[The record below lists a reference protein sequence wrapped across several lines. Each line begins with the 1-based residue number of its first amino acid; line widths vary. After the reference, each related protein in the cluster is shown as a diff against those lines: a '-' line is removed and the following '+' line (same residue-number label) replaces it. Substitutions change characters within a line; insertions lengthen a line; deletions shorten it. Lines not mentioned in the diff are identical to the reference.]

1 MILFAL
7 PAEGQQ
13 RKTATR
19 KKPAV
24 TATRKRQT
32 TKRSTAAQPASIKG
46 LQSERDKIKKQIRQ
60 HEQRL
65 RNNERDVKKRLQN
78 LMIINT
84 EIADKRKSID
94 TIKRAISAL
103 DLDIIRHEDRIDE
116 LNAQLEDKKQK
127 YVKSLR
133 YMHRNRSL
141 QNKLMFVFG
150 AKNFSQMYR
159 RLRFMREYAT
169 YQRVQGEM
177 VKAKE
182 DELRRKHAELV
193 AIKQQKDDMLNR
205 DERERQALETKQTEQ
220 QTVVS
225 SLQRQQKEIQNII
238 DVQRKKDAALN
249 AQIDRLIA
257 IEVEKARARAAA
269 EAKRKAEAEE
279 RRRREAEKAAS
290 EQAARDAENSRS
302 KSRKKGGRDTRESTS
317 EASNREKASAT
328 IYKLDSEDRRIS
340 GSFESNKG
348 RLPMPVAGS
357 YRIVSHF
364 GQYNVEGLKGVR
376 LDNKGMNI
384 KGQAGAQVRSIFD
397 GEVSAVF
404 SFGGTTGVMVRHG
417 SYISVYC
424 NLASVNVHRGQK
436 VSTRQS
442 LGTVGQDG
450 ILQFQLRR
458 ETAKLNPEVW
468 LGR

>member
-317 EASNREKASAT
+317 EAPNREKASAT